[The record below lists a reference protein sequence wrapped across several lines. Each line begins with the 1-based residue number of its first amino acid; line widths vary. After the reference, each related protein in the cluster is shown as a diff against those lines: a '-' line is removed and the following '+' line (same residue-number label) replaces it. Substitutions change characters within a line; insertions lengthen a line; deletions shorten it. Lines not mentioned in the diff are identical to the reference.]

1 VADGQS
7 ETPSA
12 PNRISPWWLLVGAIA
27 LGAVLT
33 ALADLVSGGD
43 HLSAIEWLGTTVGVA
58 ALVIAVGIYR
68 LQERSGNEAHAEL
81 MDQLEAQNEL
91 LNDFAKRDEA
101 DETNLPTLSESK
113 SNRLETALSE
123 ALTDDQRARIED
135 EFGADSIES
144 AFDPGRGRGKRG
156 RARLVRLRDGRLVSV
171 YEDPRR
177 GRVSVREIDP
187 SRRGVRPRGGGR

>member
-27 LGAVLT
+27 LGAILT

-81 MDQLEAQNEL
+81 MDQLEAQNEI
-91 LNDFAKRDEA
+91 LNDFAKRDEE
-101 DETNLPTLSESK
+101 DETKAAEPGEQASRPDAEPL
-113 SNRLETALSE
+113 E
-123 ALTDDQRARIED
+123 ALTADQRARIEA
-135 EFGADSIES
+135 EFGKDSIEN

-156 RARLVRLRDGRLVSV
+156 RARMVRLRDGRLVSV

-177 GRVSVREIDP
+177 DRISVREIDP
-187 SRRGVRPRGGGR
+187 GRRGFRPPGGGR